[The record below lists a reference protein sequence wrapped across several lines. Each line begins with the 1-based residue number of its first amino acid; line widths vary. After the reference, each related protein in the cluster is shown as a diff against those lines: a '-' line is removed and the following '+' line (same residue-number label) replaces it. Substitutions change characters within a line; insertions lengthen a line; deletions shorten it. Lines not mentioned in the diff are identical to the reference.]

1 MLLSL
6 AQAAKTAGRS
16 RQALQAAIKKGTLS
30 ASKNAFGQWE
40 VDAAEVERV
49 YTLSRPKS
57 ANDSQDLRPLA
68 AEKEAR
74 FRELKARLEA
84 LEELKGRIEQE
95 CEGLKED
102 KAKAERREADLRRD
116 LDQWRGFAF
125 DAQQRLKALEAP
137 KQEPMHEGRVIEAD
151 AREPIQKKG
160 FFRRLGDKFR
170 GAA

>member
-6 AQAAKTAGRS
+6 AQAAKAAGRS
-16 RQALQAAIKKGTLS
+16 RQALQAAIKKGTIS

-40 VDAAEVERV
+40 VDTAEVERV
-49 YTLSRPKS
+49 YTLSRQKP

-68 AEKEAR
+68 AEKETKI
-74 FRELKARLEA
+74 RELKARLEA
-84 LEELKGRIEQE
+84 LEELKARIEQE

-102 KAKAERREADLRRD
+102 KDKAERREADLRRD

-137 KQEPMHEGRVIEAD
+137 KHEPMPEGRIIAAET
-151 AREPIQKKG
+151 REPTPKKG
-160 FFRRLGDKFR
+160 FFHRLFV
-170 GAA
+170 